1 MNASDPTEVA
11 ALGTPVLGS
20 SLGPAQPAC
29 GNCDRADCPTCGAA
43 SRNTRSMVS
52 SGGFVYALGRIEA
65 RFPNESIEKE
75 LAQATGRAETAGL
88 SDRETMQRVL
98 SARENAY
105 IARELC
111 WVLTIENRVT
121 YVLAPR
127 DSADVNLL
135 VESLRPTP
143 RQTDIDVVV
152 GSIVGLAPAILCNG
166 LQLPMVNFAQIYSF
180 DVDSFIE
187 SIPTPKDVEAKRFE
201 ATVEDMLAKV
211 MQLTDNTG
219 SSDEDRAINYLALR
233 YPAVYQKV
241 AEMALQNHSWTV
253 GVRPSRLT
261 AARTLV
267 DVVFSFR
274 NRKTDVIEKHF
285 ARVDVT
291 EMFPFLATKLSPY
304 IYEH

>member
-1 MNASDPTEVA
+1 
-11 ALGTPVLGS
+11 
-20 SLGPAQPAC
+20 
-29 GNCDRADCPTCGAA
+29 
-43 SRNTRSMVS
+43 MVT

-98 SARENAY
+98 SARENVY
-105 IARELC
+105 IARQLC
-111 WVLTIENRVT
+111 WVLTIENRAA
-121 YVLAPR
+121 YVLVPR
-127 DSADVNLL
+127 DNADVDLL

-143 RQTDIDVVV
+143 RWTDIDVVV
-152 GSIVGLAPAILCNG
+152 GSIVGLAPASLCNG
-166 LQLPMVNFAQIYSF
+166 LQLPMVSFAQVYSF
-180 DVDSFIE
+180 DIDSFIG
-187 SIPTPKDVEAKRFE
+187 SIPKPKEPEAKQF
-201 ATVEDMLAKV
+201 AAMVEDMLAKV

-233 YPAVYQKV
+233 YPTVYQKV
-241 AEMALQNHSWTV
+241 AEMAVQNHSWTV
-253 GVRPSRLT
+253 EARPSRLS
-261 AARTLV
+261 AARRLV

-274 NRKTDVIEKHF
+274 NRKTDVVEKYF

-291 EMFPFLATKLSPY
+291 ELFPFLATKFSPY